1 MKKEFR
7 LVGLML
13 MAVVGLGLVA
23 CGSDGD
29 GDKDD
34 GVDTT
39 PISLL
44 AGKNKVIQ
52 GADTISTSNKF
63 VAYATKNTVHAWH
76 VGEAALLVNGK
87 KTISIS
93 VLPEYHLYDDP
104 ICEWECSMDYVKGHQ
119 KQGSI
124 SSKST
129 DKVLAYEN
137 AGAASYLAYMFEN
150 GKLKSI
156 GAIVSTNHTTQ
167 YASYLSE
174 RFLMLPYYS
183 GADTYFIGADGLTLE
198 EAKTVAVLQVYS
210 SKELVTIYM
219 PAKDYSP
226 TTRSAQEENEIVSR
240 TISLIGQLQ

>member
-13 MAVVGLGLVA
+13 MAVVSLGLVA

-44 AGKNKVIQ
+44 AGKEKVIQ

-93 VLPEYHLYDDP
+93 VLPVYHLYDDP
-104 ICEWECSMDYVKGHQ
+104 ICEWGCDVNYVKNNQ
-119 KQGSI
+119 KQGTF

-129 DKVLAYEN
+129 NDKLVYED
-137 AGAASYLAYMFEN
+137 AGAATMLMYMFEN
-150 GKLKSI
+150 NKLKGI
-156 GAIVSTNHTTQ
+156 GAVVSTNHT
-167 YASYLSE
+167 YYKGSE
-174 RFLMLPYYS
+174 
-183 GADTYFIGADGLTLE
+183 TYFIGADGIELK
-198 EAKTVAVLQVYS
+198 EAKTAIVLQVYNANY
-210 SKELVTIYM
+210 LMAAYM
-219 PAKDYSP
+219 PASDYSSS
-226 TTRSAQEENEIVSR
+226 TRSAQDENEIVSR
-240 TISLIGQLQ
+240 IKSVIDQLQ

>member
-13 MAVVGLGLVA
+13 MAVVSLGLVA

-44 AGKNKVIQ
+44 AGKEKVIQ

-63 VAYATKNTVHAWH
+63 VAYSTKTTVHAWH

-93 VLPEYHLYDDP
+93 VLPVYHLYDDP
-104 ICEWECSMDYVKGHQ
+104 ICEWGCDVNYVKNNQ
-119 KQGSI
+119 KQGTF

-129 DKVLAYEN
+129 NDKLVYED
-137 AGAASYLAYMFEN
+137 AGAATMLMYMFEN
-150 GKLKSI
+150 NKLKGI
-156 GAIVSTNHTTQ
+156 GAVVSTNHTTQ
-167 YASYLSE
+167 YTNYLLE
-174 RFLMLPYYS
+174 RFLMLPYYKGS
-183 GADTYFIGADGLTLE
+183 ETYFIGADGIELK
-198 EAKTVAVLQVYS
+198 EAKTAIVLQVYNANY
-210 SKELVTIYM
+210 LMAAYM
-219 PAKDYSP
+219 PASDYSSS
-226 TTRSAQEENEIVSR
+226 TRSAQDENEIVSR
-240 TISLIGQLQ
+240 IKSVIDQLQ